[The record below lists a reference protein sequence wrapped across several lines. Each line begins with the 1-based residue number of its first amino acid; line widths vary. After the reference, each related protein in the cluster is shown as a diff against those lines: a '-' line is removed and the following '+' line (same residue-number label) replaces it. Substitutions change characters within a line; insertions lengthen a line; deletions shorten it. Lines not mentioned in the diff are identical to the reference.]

1 MKNSIVNVRF
11 LKMNKYTERLTL
23 VSKMKYMNER
33 SWLSQNE
40 YPYFNTR
47 DKNLKIGDF
56 VIVRNGIPGDNSP
69 VQLGIVT
76 SYYKDDPEFLD
87 YANPI
92 LSTFPSVN
100 VIADRVLLA
109 RNKRDSFERNDF
121 FDRNGNDSDINKRKD
136 KKQLRHF
143 KLLARNSQEAR
154 EVLTDLGILSKEE
167 L

>member
-11 LKMNKYTERLTL
+11 LKMNSYTERLTL
-23 VSKMKYMNER
+23 VGKMRRMSKM
-33 SWLSQNE
+33 SWLSKNE

-56 VIVRNGIPGDNSP
+56 VIVRNGIPDDNSP

-109 RNKRDSFERNDF
+109 RNKRDSFEQNDF
-121 FDRNGNDSDINKRKD
+121 FDLNGNDSEIKERKD
-136 KKQLRHF
+136 RKQLNHF
-143 KLLARNSQEAR
+143 KLLARNSKEAR
-154 EVLTDLGILSKEE
+154 EVLTDLGILSEEE